1 MDDATYASAR
11 TTLADAI
18 QCLREHQSFS
28 LRGWW
33 KRLFLQPLY
42 RQKLMAATVAL
53 EHSLGKHDLY
63 TRAVRTSLSSG
74 SMRDDSISLSE
85 VLSADHALVNALD
98 GLNRFHTRGGLN
110 ADVARLPPTIR
121 VQLDFVNSGRI
132 REISANRTR
141 RFDVTRLVQML
152 EELNIVAAND
162 CHIATA
168 MLVRAIVDH
177 VPPIFGK
184 ISFSDVA
191 GQHGGKSFKEH
202 MSHLDKS
209 LRKVAD
215 GHLHQ
220 QIRRSE
226 SLPTEQQIAF
236 GPALDAL
243 LAEVARL
250 LKDEATQAGTI
261 EVGRF

>member
-1 MDDATYASAR
+1 
-11 TTLADAI
+11 
-18 QCLREHQSFS
+18 
-28 LRGWW
+28 
-33 KRLFLQPLY
+33 
-42 RQKLMAATVAL
+42 
-53 EHSLGKHDLY
+53 
-63 TRAVRTSLSSG
+63 
-74 SMRDDSISLSE
+74 
-85 VLSADHALVNALD
+85 
-98 GLNRFHTRGGLN
+98 
-110 ADVARLPPTIR
+110 
-121 VQLDFVNSGRI
+121 
-132 REISANRTR
+132 
-141 RFDVTRLVQML
+141 ML
-152 EELNIVAAND
+152 EELNIIAANER
-162 CHIATA
+162 HISTA

-220 QIRRSE
+220 QIRRAE
-226 SLPTEQQIAF
+226 SLPTQQQIAF

-250 LKDEATQAGTI
+250 LKDEATQSRTIDGGT
-261 EVGRF
+261 F

>member
-1 MDDATYASAR
+1 MDDASFDSVRA
-11 TTLADAI
+11 TLADAI
-18 QCLREHQSFS
+18 YWLREQENTS

-33 KRLFLQPLY
+33 QRLFIKPLY
-42 RQKLMAATVAL
+42 VQKLMAATVAL
-53 EHSLGKHDLY
+53 EHSLGKDDLY
-63 TRAVRTSLSSG
+63 TRAVRASLSSG
-74 SMRDDSISLSE
+74 SSRDDSISLSA

-98 GLNRFHTRGGLN
+98 GLKRFHSRGNPNGVPAQLPH
-110 ADVARLPPTIR
+110 AIGAR
-121 VQLDFVNSGRI
+121 LDFVSAVRI
-132 REISANRTR
+132 REISTSRST
-141 RFDVTRLVQML
+141 RFDVARLARML
-152 EELNIVAAND
+152 EELNIVAAHE
-162 CHIATA
+162 CHICTA

-184 ISFSDVA
+184 NSFSDVA
-191 GQHGGKSFKEH
+191 SQHGGKSFKEH

-226 SLPTEQQIAF
+226 SLPMPQQIAF

-250 LKDEATQAGTI
+250 LKDEATDTRTIDGGT
-261 EVGRF
+261 F